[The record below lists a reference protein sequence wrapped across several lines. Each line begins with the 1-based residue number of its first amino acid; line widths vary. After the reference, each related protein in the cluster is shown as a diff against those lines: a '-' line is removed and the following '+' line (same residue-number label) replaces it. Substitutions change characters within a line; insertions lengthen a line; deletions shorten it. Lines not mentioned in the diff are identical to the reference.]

1 MPDAPPGGLR
11 GTLAAMSSMPAPAA
25 TLRQFIAA
33 LTPRRLLLMVALV
46 VVISALIS
54 PIFLTSYVGL
64 VWRLLLIA
72 TLVLMAFTAAGLW
85 PVPGVPRWV
94 SQIVAVVL
102 AVPLATLL
110 LYMGLVG
117 GEWARFTGNPGLVRG
132 FIVITM
138 LVLAIAPLL
147 ALGVLYRERDAQA
160 RHQQLEFALE
170 KSQLERQALDA
181 QLKLLHAQIEP
192 HFLFNTLANVQAL
205 VESGSPQAAP
215 VLRSLIAY
223 LRAAMPRL
231 DDAQATLGHEAALA
245 RAYLELMHMRM
256 PDRLRFTIDIAP
268 ELAALRFPAMALLT
282 LVENAVRHG
291 IDPAEQGGTIEVRAW
306 LAQGR
311 ANASV
316 SDTGAG
322 LRETAEPGT
331 GLANLRARL
340 QAFYGAGAQLELSEV
355 RPHGVCATIRFDP
368 PGPVA

>member
-1 MPDAPPGGLR
+1 
-11 GTLAAMSSMPAPAA
+11 MSPMPAPAA
-25 TLRQFIAA
+25 TLRQFVAA
-33 LTPRRLLLMVALV
+33 LTPRRLLLMVVLV
-46 VVISALIS
+46 VVTAALIS
-54 PIFLTSYVGL
+54 PIFLTSFVGL
-64 VWRLLLIA
+64 VWRLLLVS
-72 TLVLMAFTAAGLW
+72 TLVLLAFTAAGLW
-85 PVPGVPRWV
+85 PAPGVPRWV

-181 QLKLLHAQIEP
+181 RLKLLHAQIEP

-205 VESGSPQAAP
+205 VESGSSQAAP

-256 PDRLRFTIDIAP
+256 PDRLRYTIEIAP
-268 ELAALRFPAMALLT
+268 EVAPLRFPAMALLT
-282 LVENAVRHG
+282 LVENAVHHG
-291 IDPAEQGGTIEVRAW
+291 IDPAEQGGAIEVRGW
-306 LAQGR
+306 LQDGR
-311 ANASV
+311 VHVSV

-322 LRETAEPGT
+322 LRETAVPGT

-340 QAFYGAGAQLELSEV
+340 QAFYGPSAQLELSEV
-355 RPHGVCATIRFDP
+355 RPHGVRATIRFDA
-368 PGPVA
+368 VSS